1 MTARYAQSTDSIN
14 GFFVDKDVPSSADF
28 TDDQQLSFSNDTL
41 FLESGGFVF
50 LGYQNGLDGAT
61 GATGPTG
68 ANGLNGVTGATG
80 PTGANGLNGVTGA
93 LEQLVLLELIGLNGA
108 TTNRATG
115 PTGANGLNGT
125 TGLGSYRSW
134 SYWS

>member
-14 GFFVDKDVPSSADF
+14 GFVDKDVPSSADF

-50 LGYQNGLDGAT
+50 LGYQNGSDEPMAQQVLQ
-61 GATGPTG
+61 G
-68 ANGLNGVTGATG
+68 ANGLNGVTK
-80 PTGANGLNGVTGA
+80 
-93 LEQLVLLELIGLNGA
+93 
-108 TTNRATG
+108 ATG

-125 TGLGSYRSW
+125 TGATGLLELTD
-134 SYWS
+134 